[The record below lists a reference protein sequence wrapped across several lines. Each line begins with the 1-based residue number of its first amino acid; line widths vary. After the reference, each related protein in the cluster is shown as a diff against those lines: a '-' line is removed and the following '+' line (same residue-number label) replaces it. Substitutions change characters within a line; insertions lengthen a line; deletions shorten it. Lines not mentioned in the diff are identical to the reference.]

1 MEELALFGGKP
12 VREKPFPQHRTTGDE
27 EKKVVMEVMDSGILS
42 EFMGSNNKY
51 FLGGKYV
58 KAFER
63 KWSERLQVK
72 HTVSV
77 NSATSGLYAA
87 IGAAGIGPG
96 DEVIVT
102 PWTMTATA
110 TAILSFNAIPV
121 FCDIEED
128 TFCMDPLS
136 VEKLITPRTKALI
149 PVHIYGHPA
158 DMYPIMD
165 LARKYNLIVIE
176 DAAQSP
182 GGYYKGKL
190 TGTIGHMGVFSFNCN
205 KIIQCGEGGAV
216 VTNDDELAKRLQL
229 IRNHGEA
236 VIATG
241 MNVQD
246 LANIIGW
253 NYRMNEIEAA
263 IMTVQMDRLDDLLQS
278 RKQLIVYLEE
288 GLRTIDGLILPVV
301 KEGCSHTY
309 YRYTIRLDTNEI
321 SVPAKVLAKALN
333 AEGIPFNADYVPLN
347 LYPIYQQRIGYGR
360 KGCPFSC
367 SFYHGA
373 VDYSMKNLP
382 VTEKMTCT
390 TLSSEVIR
398 PPQTIEDIDQVVY
411 AFNKIFKQINK
422 LSDMFY

>member
-1 MEELALFGGKP
+1 MEKLAVNGGRP
-12 VREKPFPQHRTTGDE
+12 IREKPFPSHRTTGE
-27 EKKVVMEVMDSGILS
+27 AEKKAVIDVMDSGILS
-42 EFMGSNNKY
+42 EFMGSNNKH
-51 FLGGKYV
+51 FLGGTYV
-58 KAFER
+58 RAFEK
-63 KWSERLQVK
+63 KWSERFQIK
-72 HTVSV
+72 YTVSV

-87 IGAAGIGPG
+87 IGAAGVGPG

-110 TAILSFNAIPV
+110 TAILAFNAIPV

-128 TFCMDPLS
+128 TFCMDPQS

-158 DMYPIMD
+158 DMDSIMQ
-165 LARKYNLIVIE
+165 LASKHNLIVIE

-216 VTNDDELAKRLQL
+216 VTNDDEFAKRLQL

-241 MNVQD
+241 MDVQD
-246 LANIIGW
+246 LSNIIGW

-263 IMTVQMDRLDDLLQS
+263 IMTVQMDRLEDFLRS
-278 RKQLIVYLEE
+278 RKQLVDYLEK
-288 GLRTIDGLILPVV
+288 GLKPISGLILPVV
-301 KEGCSHTY
+301 KKGCTHTY
-309 YRYTIRLDTNEI
+309 YRYTIRLDTNKI
-321 SVPAKVLAKALN
+321 PVPASTIARALN
-333 AEGIPFNADYVPLN
+333 AEGIPFNADYIPLN
-347 LYPIYQQRIGYGR
+347 LYPVYQKQIGYGR

-367 SFYHGA
+367 SYYNGT
-373 VDYSMKNLP
+373 VDYSMNNLP
-382 VTEKMTCT
+382 TTEKMARA

-398 PPQTIEDIDQVVY
+398 PPQTFEDIDQVVH
-411 AFNKIFKQINK
+411 AFDKIVQQIDS
-422 LSDMFY
+422 LGHTFD

>member
-1 MEELALFGGKP
+1 MEKLALLGGKP

-27 EKKVVMEVMDSGILS
+27 EKKIVMEVMDSGILS
-42 EFMGSNNKY
+42 EFMGSNNKH
-51 FLGGKYV
+51 FFGGDYV
-58 KAFER
+58 KTFEK
-63 KWSERLQVK
+63 KWSKRFHVK

-87 IGAAGIGPG
+87 IGAAGVGPG
-96 DEVIVT
+96 DEVIVV

-128 TFCMDPLS
+128 TFCMDPES
-136 VEKLITPRTKALI
+136 VEKLITPRTRALM

-158 DMYPIMD
+158 DMDSIME
-165 LARKYNLIVIE
+165 LASKHKLIVIE

-216 VTNDDELAKRLQL
+216 VTNDDELAKRLRL

-241 MNVQD
+241 MDVQN
-246 LANIIGW
+246 LSNIIGW

-263 IMTVQMDRLDDLLQS
+263 IMTVQMDRLDDLLKS
-278 RKQLIVYLEE
+278 RKKLVDYLEE
-288 GLRTIDGLILPVV
+288 GLKPIDGLILPVV
-301 KEGCSHTY
+301 KTGCTHTY
-309 YRYTIRLDTNEI
+309 YRYTIRLDTNKI
-321 SVPAKVLAKALN
+321 SVPASTLAKALN
-333 AEGIPFNADYVPLN
+333 AEGIPFNADYIPLN

-367 SFYHGA
+367 SYYDGN
-373 VDYSMKNLP
+373 VDYSMNNLP
-382 VTEKMTCT
+382 ITEKMTRT

-398 PPQTIEDIDQVVY
+398 PPQTLEDIDQIIH
-411 AFNKIFKQINK
+411 AFQKVFGQLDSLK
-422 LSDMFY
+422 